1 MERKRIS
8 VRSNDA
14 RKSRLFDVIVDD
26 IVVLE
31 TKIPGHNPIQTPLA
45 YVIDQIKEYL
55 DIRSIKTT

>member
-26 IVVLE
+26 VIVLE

-45 YVIDQIKEYL
+45 HVLDQIKEYL
-55 DIRSIKTT
+55 DIKSLKLT